1 MAQTGLSRAGRQAA
15 DCGGEPSGHRR
26 HGNRRAGGWD
36 DRLSGDRSAM
46 DRWRPRRWIRRVV
59 RSGSLLWR
67 PPRGLRHRKHGSSH
81 SAPSS
86 ALNER
91 ALYRSAIELS
101 TAMDGKPR
109 KRASGARSAATRG
122 TPQRAFPTSASY
134 ALATNSLIVLTSDLT
149 ALTLLLNAACSSGS
163 SLSSITFSTPPA
175 PRMTGTP
182 T

>member
-1 MAQTGLSRAGRQAA
+1 MGR
-15 DCGGEPSGHRR
+15 S
-26 HGNRRAGGWD
+26 
-36 DRLSGDRSAM
+36 LTGDRSAM

-109 KRASGARSAATRG
+109 KRASGARRGNTRKATAG
-122 TPQRAFPTSASY
+122 HAYDLTKSF
-134 ALATNSLIVLTSDLT
+134 IVLTSDFT

-163 SLSSITFSTPPA
+163 SL
-175 PRMTGTP
+175 
-182 T
+182 